1 MVPPEVVAGANQKS
15 QRLRELLRAPEI
27 LVMPGAFDTLS
38 ALLFE
43 SMGFPGIQGTSGG
56 IAAVHGLR
64 DGTLGLHRTVEAYRA
79 MAAAVEVPL
88 NADGEKGFG
97 GPEQVAETV
106 RRLVEIGIAG
116 M

>member
-1 MVPPEVVAGANQKS
+1 
-15 QRLRELLRAPEI
+15 
-27 LVMPGAFDTLS
+27 
-38 ALLFE
+38 
-43 SMGFPGIQGTSGG
+43 
-56 IAAVHGLR
+56 
-64 DGTLGLHRTVEAYRA
+64 

-116 M
+116 YSLPEDNQVKNIFVMPFRRQRDYWRSPSGTNAVRPSAPDPASRSHMAQ